1 MKAANSAFVTGAL
14 PIRNGAISTSW
25 AHFSLSKMN
34 PSAAGEPRAPAG
46 HLDVASPRAGAMRC
60 RLAKTFRPRISERL
74 SRIDERLDVH
84 ILVPDRKVVE
94 IAGWELD
101 PAAEAVELMLEHVR
115 QISEHA
121 AAVGQVQIPAG
132 RVGDRA
138 RIPQPVR

>member
-14 PIRNGAISTSW
+14 AIRNGAISTSW
-25 AHFSLSKMN
+25 AHFSLSKMK
-34 PSAAGEPRAPAG
+34 PSAAVEPSCQRPPG
-46 HLDVASPRAGAMRC
+46 TPPSPPRAGATRC
-60 RLAKTFRPRISERL
+60 RPPKTFRLRISERL

-94 IAGWELD
+94 IAGREFD

-121 AAVGQVQIPAG
+121 VAVGQVQIPAG
-132 RVGDRA
+132 RMG
-138 RIPQPVR
+138 